1 VGIAVRLLMLNPFY
15 YPYSGGTE
23 KHLFEACRRL
33 ARKHDVTVLTS
44 MLPHTK
50 REEELNGVR
59 IVRMPSAV
67 LTWLPHPFPPPV
79 PLYLL
84 PWPDLVREASEADIV
99 HIHNRFVY
107 SMFEIFAIKKILKKK
122 LAITL
127 HNAKLQGID
136 LPTDFIGGMYDDIYG
151 VKIMENCNAIA
162 GVSKNTLDI
171 TVPKHIRVPKQ
182 VVYNGVDVQSF
193 NPKNSGE
200 KILRDLVGAEGKEI
214 VLTVCRLMEQKG
226 LDYLLESIPLV
237 DKELKGKAHFVLVG
251 RGPLLEHLQKKAKAL
266 GVEGKIS
273 FLAERFSEK
282 DLAALYAA
290 CDCFVLP
297 SLWEPFGIVIV
308 EAMATGKP
316 VIGSD
321 IGGIPEIIAHGKN
334 GFLVQPRDARALA
347 ERIVFLLENGKTARK
362 MGAEGRRIAVRKF
375 TWDETAKSYERF
387 YKKF

>member
-1 VGIAVRLLMLNPFY
+1 MLNPFY
-15 YPYSGGTE
+15 YPFSGGTE

-33 ARKHDVTVLTS
+33 AKKHDVTVLTS

-50 REEELNGVR
+50 REEEIEGVR
-59 IVRMPSAV
+59 ILRGPAAV
-67 LTWLPHPFPPPV
+67 LTWLPHPLPPPV
-79 PLYLL
+79 PLYLM
-84 PWPDLVREASEADIV
+84 PWLDLAREVKRADVV

-107 SMFEIFAIKKILKKK
+107 SMFELFAIKKVFKKK
-122 LAITL
+122 LALTL
-127 HNAKLQGID
+127 HNAHPQGID
-136 LPTDFIGGMYDDIYG
+136 LSTDFVGGLYDDVYG
-151 VKIMENCNAIA
+151 RKIMANCNAIA

-171 TVPKHIRVPKQ
+171 TVPSELLMPKQ
-182 VVYNGVDVQSF
+182 VVYNGVDVQWF

-200 KILRDLVGAEGKEI
+200 GILKDLVGAEGKKI
-214 VLTVCRLMEQKG
+214 VLTVCRLVEQKG

-237 DKELKGKAHFVLVG
+237 DKQLKGKAHFVLLG
-251 RGPLLEHLQKKAKAL
+251 RGPMLSHLQNKAKAL

-282 DLAALYAA
+282 NLAALYAA

-297 SLWEPFGIVIV
+297 SLWEPFGIVVV

-316 VIGSD
+316 VIGTD
-321 IGGIPEIIAHGKN
+321 IGGIPEIIEHDKN

-347 ERIVFLLENGKTARK
+347 ERISFVLENPKAARK
-362 MGAEGRRIAVRKF
+362 MGAEGRKIAVKKF

>member
-1 VGIAVRLLMLNPFY
+1 MLNPFY

-33 ARKHDVTVLTS
+33 AKKHDVTVLTS

-50 REEELNGVR
+50 REEEIEGVR
-59 IVRMPSAV
+59 ILRTPAAV
-67 LTWLPHPFPPPV
+67 LTWLPHPLPPPV
-79 PLYLL
+79 PLYPL
-84 PWPDLVREASEADIV
+84 PWPDFVREVNDADVV

-107 SMFEIFAIKKILKKK
+107 SLFELFAIKKILKKK
-122 LAITL
+122 LALTL
-127 HNAKLQGID
+127 HNAKPQGID
-136 LPTDFIGGMYDDIYG
+136 LPTDFVGGLYEDVYG
-151 VKIMENCNAIA
+151 RKIMANCDAIA

-171 TVPKHIRVPKQ
+171 TVPPDLLMPKQ
-182 VVYNGVDVQSF
+182 VVYNGVDVDWF
-193 NPKNSGE
+193 NPKNSGGTV
-200 KILRDLVGAEGKEI
+200 LRDLVGVEGKKI
-214 VLTVCRLMEQKG
+214 VLTVCRLVEQKG

-237 DKELKGKAHFVLVG
+237 DKQMNGKAHFVLVG
-251 RGPLLEHLQKKAKAL
+251 RGPLLSHLQKKARSL

-297 SLWEPFGIVIV
+297 SLWEPFGIVVV

-316 VIGSD
+316 VVGTD

-347 ERIVFLLENGKTARK
+347 ERIAFVLENPKAAKK
-362 MGAEGRRIAVRKF
+362 MGAEGRKIAVKNF
-375 TWDETAKSYERF
+375 TWDETAKSYEQF
-387 YKKF
+387 YAKF

>member
-1 VGIAVRLLMLNPFY
+1 VRLLMLNPFY

-33 ARKHDVTVLTS
+33 AKKHDVTVLTS

-50 REEELNGVR
+50 REEEIEGVR
-59 IVRMPSAV
+59 ILRTPAAV
-67 LTWLPHPFPPPV
+67 LTWLPHPLPPPV
-79 PLYLL
+79 PLYPL
-84 PWPDLVREASEADIV
+84 PWPDFVREVNDADVV

-107 SMFEIFAIKKILKKK
+107 SLFELFAIKKILKKK
-122 LAITL
+122 LALTL
-127 HNAKLQGID
+127 HNAKPQGID
-136 LPTDFIGGMYDDIYG
+136 LPTDFVGGLYEDVYG
-151 VKIMENCNAIA
+151 RKIMANCDAIA

-171 TVPKHIRVPKQ
+171 TVPPDLLMPKQ
-182 VVYNGVDVQSF
+182 VVYNGVDVDWF
-193 NPKNSGE
+193 NPKNSGGTV
-200 KILRDLVGAEGKEI
+200 LRDLVGVEGKKI
-214 VLTVCRLMEQKG
+214 VLTVCRLVEQKG

-237 DKELKGKAHFVLVG
+237 DKQMNGKAHFVLVG
-251 RGPLLEHLQKKAKAL
+251 RGPLLSHLQKKARSL

-297 SLWEPFGIVIV
+297 SLWEPFGIVVV

-316 VIGSD
+316 VVGTD

-347 ERIVFLLENGKTARK
+347 ERIAFVLENPKAAKK
-362 MGAEGRRIAVRKF
+362 MGAEGRKIAVKNF
-375 TWDETAKSYERF
+375 TWDETAKSYEQF
-387 YKKF
+387 YAKF

>member
-1 VGIAVRLLMLNPFY
+1 MRLLMLNPFY

-33 ARKHDVTVLTS
+33 AKKHDVTVLTS

-50 REEELNGVR
+50 REEEIEGVR
-59 IVRMPSAV
+59 ILRTPAAV
-67 LTWLPHPFPPPV
+67 LTWLPHPLPPPV
-79 PLYLL
+79 PLYPL
-84 PWPDLVREASEADIV
+84 PWPDFVREVNDADVV

-107 SMFEIFAIKKILKKK
+107 SLFELFAIKKILKKK
-122 LAITL
+122 LALTL
-127 HNAKLQGID
+127 HNAKPQGID
-136 LPTDFIGGMYDDIYG
+136 LPTDFVGGLYEDVYG
-151 VKIMENCNAIA
+151 RKIMANCDAIA

-171 TVPKHIRVPKQ
+171 TVPPDLLMPKQ
-182 VVYNGVDVQSF
+182 VVYNGVDVDWF
-193 NPKNSGE
+193 NPKNSGGTV
-200 KILRDLVGAEGKEI
+200 LRDLVGVEGKKI
-214 VLTVCRLMEQKG
+214 VLTVCRLVEQKG

-237 DKELKGKAHFVLVG
+237 DKQMNGKAHFVLVG
-251 RGPLLEHLQKKAKAL
+251 RGPLLSHLQKKARSL

-297 SLWEPFGIVIV
+297 SLWEPFGIVVV

-316 VIGSD
+316 VVGTD

-347 ERIVFLLENGKTARK
+347 ERIAFVLENPKAAKK
-362 MGAEGRRIAVRKF
+362 MGAEGRKIAVKNF
-375 TWDETAKSYERF
+375 TWDETAKSYEQF
-387 YKKF
+387 YAKF